1 MGESE
6 ARQGTRMKNI
16 SILGSTGSIGVS
28 ALEVV
33 RRNPARFRVL
43 GLAAGRNVELLSRQV
58 EEFRPMY
65 VSLFDKETAA
75 EFKKLAGAT
84 STAILW
90 GEEGY
95 RDIATIEGVEMVL
108 SAMVGAAGLLP
119 TVCAIEAGK
128 DVALA
133 NKETLVMAG
142 GLVMEKA
149 SRKGVRI
156 LPVDSEHSAIFQ
168 CLEGE
173 RREYVKKIILTA
185 SGGPFRTLPPEK
197 MAEVSVEDALKHPN
211 WKMGKKITI
220 DSATMMNKGLEIIE
234 AQWLFGVDVDRIH
247 VVVHPQSIVHSMVE
261 FCDGSVIAQ
270 LGVPD
275 MKGPIA
281 YALSHPERLEREEGF
296 LDFYAIGTLDFAAPD
311 MGRFPCVRLAYEAGR
326 KGGTMPAMNAA
337 NEVAVEAFLGGKIGF
352 TDIAAVIEK
361 TMQGLESR
369 EAGSV
374 EDILDADRRAR
385 KFAAAYVEGAAR
397 RT

>member
-1 MGESE
+1 
-6 ARQGTRMKNI
+6 MKGI

-33 RRNPARFRVL
+33 RRNPSRFRVL

-58 EEFRPMY
+58 KEFRPMF
-65 VSLFDKETAA
+65 VSLLDRQAAA
-75 EFKKLAGAT
+75 EFEKLVEAC
-84 STAILW
+84 STVVLW

-95 RDIATIEGVEMVL
+95 RTIATIEEVETVL

-119 TVCAIEAGK
+119 TLCAIESGK

-168 CLEGE
+168 CLEGQ
-173 RREYVKKIILTA
+173 RREYVKRIVLTA
-185 SGGPFRTLPPEK
+185 SGGPFRLLPPEK
-197 MAEVSVEDALKHPN
+197 MAEVSVEEALRHPN
-211 WKMGKKITI
+211 WKMGKKITV
-220 DSATMMNKGLEIIE
+220 DSATMMNKGLEVIE
-234 AQWLFGVDVDRIH
+234 AQWLFGVDVDRVH

-296 LDFYAIGTLDFAAPD
+296 LDFYAVGSLDFAAPD
-311 MGRFPCVRLAYEAGR
+311 MGRFPCLRLAYEAGR
-326 KGGTMPAMNAA
+326 KGGTMPAIMNAA

-352 TDIAAVIEK
+352 MDIAEVIER
-361 TMQGLESR
+361 TMQGLESH

-374 EDILDADRRAR
+374 EDILDADGKAR
-385 KFAAAYVEGAAR
+385 KYAAAYVEGAAR
-397 RT
+397 TVWSAST